1 MFKSQRSIFFTV
13 FVALTSLS
21 LHAQSIKD
29 LDFLIGKWKVEET
42 MFPGTERSYLERGFR
57 TCNYFLENSCI
68 HCETQTT
75 NSKTGVQRTYAYI
88 INYDYDLGCFTAAVI
103 ANDFPKIGID
113 QWYLD
118 KKAKEIR
125 IVSPRAVKP
134 DRFFRGVLS
143 YDNRDQLVWNYWSS
157 FFAGE
162 KEWKHTFNEVSVRME
177 E

>member
-1 MFKSQRSIFFTV
+1 MFKSQRSIISTV
-13 FVALTSLS
+13 FVTLTSLS
-21 LHAQSIKD
+21 LNAQSIKD
-29 LDFLIGKWKVEET
+29 LNFLIGKWKVEET
-42 MFPGTERSYLERGFR
+42 MFPGTERSYLERGIR
-57 TCNYFLENSCI
+57 TCEYFLDNSFI

-75 NSKTGVQRTYAYI
+75 NSKTGKQRTYAYL

-113 QWYLD
+113 QWHLN

-143 YDNRDQLVWNYWSS
+143 YDDRDQLVWNYWASL
-157 FFAGE
+157 FASE
-162 KEWKHTFNEVSVRME
+162 KEWKQIFNEVSVRIE